1 MAVNK
6 ITNKQVVNKELVNRA
21 NEVSTK
27 ITTVRGNRETSI
39 VPGNNISNNYSI
51 TLKDVDTSN
60 PNYKET
66 PKPKVE
72 VSGNVK
78 DDDSDLYGERK
89 HTYTPEPN
97 GNLQMEELMGKVLNK
112 LDNIPGGSQTG
123 VKAIEVDI
131 KKEIAI
137 GKADMSSIKS
147 EEVKGKV
154 NNKLDKL
161 KKLRRRNGR

>member
-1 MAVNK
+1 MAVQQIIGKK
-6 ITNKQVVNKELVNRA
+6 ITKF
-21 NEVSTK
+21 
-27 ITTVRGNRETSI
+27 
-39 VPGNNISNNYSI
+39 
-51 TLKDVDTSN
+51 DTSN
-60 PNYKET
+60 PNYQEKPQPKKE
-66 PKPKVE
+66 E
-72 VSGNVK
+72 VSGNVQ
-78 DDDSDLYGERK
+78 DDSDLYGERK

-97 GNLQMEELMGKVLNK
+97 GNLQMEQMMGKLMNK
-112 LDNIPGGSQTG
+112 LDNFDSPSQTG
-123 VKAIEVDI
+123 TKAIEVDI

>member
-1 MAVNK
+1 MAVQQIIGKK
-6 ITNKQVVNKELVNRA
+6 ITKF
-21 NEVSTK
+21 
-27 ITTVRGNRETSI
+27 
-39 VPGNNISNNYSI
+39 
-51 TLKDVDTSN
+51 DTSN
-60 PNYKET
+60 PNYQEKPQPKKE
-66 PKPKVE
+66 E
-72 VSGNVK
+72 VSGNVR
-78 DDDSDLYGERK
+78 DDEDVYGERK
-89 HTYTPEPN
+89 HYYTPESN

-112 LDNIPGGSQTG
+112 LDNIPGSSQTG
-123 VKAIEVDI
+123 TKAVEVDI

>member
-6 ITNKQVVNKELVNRA
+6 ITNKQTLNKELVNRA
-21 NEVSTK
+21 NQVSTK
-27 ITTVRGNRETSI
+27 ETT
-39 VPGNNISNNYSI
+39 
-51 TLKDVDTSN
+51 
-60 PNYKET
+60 
-66 PKPKVE
+66 

-78 DDDSDLYGERK
+78 DDEDVYGERK

-123 VKAIEVDI
+123 TKAVEVDI

-161 KKLRRRNGR
+161 KALRKRNGR

>member
-1 MAVNK
+1 MAVQQIIGKK
-6 ITNKQVVNKELVNRA
+6 ITK
-21 NEVSTK
+21 
-27 ITTVRGNRETSI
+27 
-39 VPGNNISNNYSI
+39 Y
-51 TLKDVDTSN
+51 DTSN

-66 PKPKVE
+66 PKPKKEE
-72 VSGNVK
+72 VSGNVR
-78 DDDSDLYGERK
+78 DDEDVYGERK

-97 GNLQMEELMGKVLNK
+97 GNLQMEQMMGKLMNK
-112 LDNIPGGSQTG
+112 LDNFDSPSQTG
-123 VKAIEVDI
+123 IKAVEVDI

-137 GKADMSSIKS
+137 GKVDMSAIKS

>member
-1 MAVNK
+1 MAVQRITHKK
-6 ITNKQVVNKELVNRA
+6 ITKF
-21 NEVSTK
+21 NEK
-27 ITTVRGNRETSI
+27 DGNFQ
-39 VPGNNISNNYSI
+39 P
-51 TLKDVDTSN
+51 
-60 PNYKET
+60 T

-72 VSGNVK
+72 VSGNVQ
-78 DDDSDLYGERK
+78 DDEDVYGERK

-97 GNLQMEELMGKVLNK
+97 GNLQMEQMMGKLMNK
-112 LDNIPGGSQTG
+112 LDNFDSPSQTG
-123 VKAIEVDI
+123 IKAIEVDI

>member
-1 MAVNK
+1 MSVQR
-6 ITNKQVVNKELVNRA
+6 ITGKRI
-21 NEVSTK
+21 TK
-27 ITTVRGNRETSI
+27 
-39 VPGNNISNNYSI
+39 Y
-51 TLKDVDTSN
+51 DTSN
-60 PNYKET
+60 PNFVEK
-66 PKPKVE
+66 PKPKQE
-72 VSGNVK
+72 VSGNVQE
-78 DDDSDLYGERK
+78 DEDMYGERK

-97 GNLQMEELMGKVLNK
+97 GNLQMEQMMGKLMNK
-112 LDNIPGGSQTG
+112 LDNFDSPSQTG